1 MQSLQINKNKCLESY
16 SSKHKSR
23 ILHQTLSST
32 VSVDPL
38 YVYVQAYILKF
49 HAPVKGLLWCVCTG
63 GGVRSGTHDHI
74 WPTDAGPAPGCGSV
88 TSSSRG
94 G

>member
-49 HAPVKGLLWCVCTG
+49 HAPVKNKFIKGFYLFIIVK
-63 GGVRSGTHDHI
+63 DFFFFF
-74 WPTDAGPAPGCGSV
+74 
-88 TSSSRG
+88 
-94 G
+94 